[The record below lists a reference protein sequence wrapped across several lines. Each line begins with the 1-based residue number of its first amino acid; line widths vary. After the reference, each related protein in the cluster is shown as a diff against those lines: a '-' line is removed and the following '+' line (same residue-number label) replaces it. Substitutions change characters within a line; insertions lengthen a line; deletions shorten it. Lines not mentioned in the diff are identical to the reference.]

1 LPAPALTGPQLLL
14 SFDKYVKDNLTLTP
28 VYEKRVEEGTV
39 VSTAQAR
46 LEPVRRSQARPA
58 SGLAIEA
65 ERLEK
70 RFGGRPALAGVDLA
84 VPAGTVYGL
93 LGPNGAGK
101 TTTVRILA
109 TLLAADG
116 GRARVAGHDVSAEP
130 RSVRRAVALA
140 GQSATVDEDLT
151 GQENLVFL
159 GRLAG
164 LPRAAAK
171 ARAAGLLA
179 AFGLEEAAARPA
191 KAYSG
196 GMRRRLDLAASLIA
210 RAEVYFLD
218 EPTTGLDPAS
228 RAQVHQIIRTL
239 AADGATVLL
248 TTQYLDEADQ
258 LASRIAVIDHGTVIA
273 EGTPG
278 QLKAAAGPGT
288 LRIRLA
294 DPAQR
299 PLARRTLAR
308 LLHAPV
314 HDQADPVLLTATLRA
329 ARSGQPPTEQAA
341 TAVTGLGQAGIAVG
355 EFAFGQPSLDEVFL
369 ALTAQPGTATQA
381 TTKGSS

>member
-1 LPAPALTGPQLLL
+1 
-14 SFDKYVKDNLTLTP
+14 
-28 VYEKRVEEGTV
+28 
-39 VSTAQAR
+39 VSTAQAK
-46 LEPVRRSQARPA
+46 PGPARRSQARPG

-70 RFGGRPALAGVDLA
+70 RFGGGRALAGVDLA
-84 VPAGTVYGL
+84 VAPGTVYGL

-109 TLLAADG
+109 TLLAPDG
-116 GRARVAGHDVSAEP
+116 GRARVAGHDVTAEP
-130 RSVRRAVALA
+130 RSVRRVIALA

-151 GQENLVFL
+151 GRENLVFL

-164 LPRAAAK
+164 LPRADAK
-171 ARAAGLLA
+171 ARAAELLA
-179 AFGLEEAAARPA
+179 AFGLEEAAARQA

-228 RAQVHQIIRTL
+228 RAQVHQIIHSL
-239 AADGATVLL
+239 AASGATVLL
-248 TTQYLDEADQ
+248 TTQYLEEADQ
-258 LASRIAVIDHGTVIA
+258 LASRIAVIDRGTVIA

-278 QLKAAAGPGT
+278 QLKAAVGPGT
-288 LRIRLA
+288 LWIRLA

-299 PLARRTLAR
+299 PLASRALAR
-308 LLHAPV
+308 MLRAPV
-314 HDQADPVLLTATLRA
+314 QDGADPVLLTAPVPA
-329 ARSGQPPTEQAA
+329 DRSGRPAGEQAA
-341 TAVTGLGQAGIAVG
+341 AAVAGLGRAGIAVG
-355 EFAFGQPSLDEVFL
+355 EFALGQPSLDEVFL
-369 ALTAQPGTATQA
+369 ALTGQSAG
-381 TTKGSS
+381 GSRVAPASSHAITEESS

>member
-1 LPAPALTGPQLLL
+1 MN
-14 SFDKYVKDNLTLTP
+14 V
-28 VYEKRVEEGTV
+28 
-39 VSTAQAR
+39 AQAR
-46 LEPVRRSQARPA
+46 PDQADRGRPSPH

-70 RFGGRPALAGVDLA
+70 RFAGRPALAGVDLA
-84 VPAGTVYGL
+84 VAPGTVYGL

-109 TLLAADG
+109 TLLAPDG
-116 GRARVAGHDVSAEP
+116 GWARVAGHDVAAEP
-130 RSVRRAVALA
+130 HLVRRVIALA

-151 GQENLVFL
+151 GRENLVFL

-171 ARAAGLLA
+171 TRAAELLT
-179 AFGLEEAAARPA
+179 AFGLEEAGPRQART
-191 KAYSG
+191 YSG

-228 RAQVHQIIRTL
+228 RAQVHQLVRVL
-239 AADGATVLL
+239 AAGGASVLL

-258 LASRIAVIDHGTVIA
+258 LAARIAVIDHGTMIA

-278 QLKAAAGPGT
+278 QLKAAAGAGT
-288 LRIRLA
+288 LRVRLA
-294 DPAQR
+294 NPAQR
-299 PLARRTLAR
+299 PQARHTLAG
-308 LLHAPV
+308 LLRVPV
-314 HDQADPVLLTATLRA
+314 HDGADPVLLTAMVPA
-329 ARSGQPPTEQAA
+329 ASPGQPAGEQAA
-341 TAVTGLGQAGIAVG
+341 AAVAELGRAGIAVG
-355 EFAFGQPSLDEVFL
+355 EFALGQPSLDEVFMTLTGQPAASSAPAAAGSQTL
-369 ALTAQPGTATQA
+369 AADAQALATGSSA
-381 TTKGSS
+381 TTKGWS

>member
-1 LPAPALTGPQLLL
+1 M
-14 SFDKYVKDNLTLTP
+14 
-28 VYEKRVEEGTV
+28 RV
-39 VSTAQAR
+39 AQAKP
-46 LEPVRRSQARPA
+46 EPVR
-58 SGLAIEA
+58 LAIEA

-70 RFGGRPALAGVDLA
+70 RFSGGRALAGVDLA
-84 VPAGTVYGL
+84 VAPGTVYGL

-109 TLLAADG
+109 TLLAPDG
-116 GRARVAGHDVSAEP
+116 GRARVAGHDVAAEP
-130 RSVRRAVALA
+130 RLVRRMIALA

-151 GQENLVFL
+151 GRENRVFL

-164 LPRAAAK
+164 LPRPAAK
-171 ARAAGLLA
+171 ARAAGLLT
-179 AFGLEEAAARPA
+179 AFGLGEAGARQV

-228 RAQVHQIIRTL
+228 RVQVHQIIRSL
-239 AADGATVLL
+239 AAGGATVLL

-278 QLKAAAGPGT
+278 QLKAATGSAT

-299 PLARRTLAR
+299 PLARRALAG
-308 LLHAPV
+308 LGVLAQ
-314 HDQADPVLLTATLRA
+314 DGADPVLLTAPVA
-329 ARSGQPPTEQAA
+329 AGRSAPPASEQAA
-341 TAVTGLGQAGIAVG
+341 AAVTELGRAGIAVG
-355 EFAFGQPSLDEVFL
+355 EFALGQPSLDEVFL
-369 ALTAQPGTATQA
+369 ALTGQL

>member
-1 LPAPALTGPQLLL
+1 
-14 SFDKYVKDNLTLTP
+14 
-28 VYEKRVEEGTV
+28 
-39 VSTAQAR
+39 VSMAQAK
-46 LEPVRRSQARPA
+46 PGPARTGRPSSG

-70 RFGGRPALAGVDLA
+70 RFGDDRALAGVDLA
-84 VPAGTVYGL
+84 VAPGTVYGL

-109 TLLAADG
+109 TLLAPDA
-116 GRARVAGHDVSAEP
+116 GRAWVAGHDVAAEP
-130 RSVRRAVALA
+130 GLVRRAIALA

-151 GQENLVFL
+151 GRENLVFL
-159 GRLAG
+159 ARLAG
-164 LPRAAAK
+164 LRRATAKTRAAE
-171 ARAAGLLA
+171 LLA
-179 AFGLEEAAARPA
+179 AFGLGAAAARQV

-228 RAQVHQIIRTL
+228 RAQVHQLIRAL
-239 AADGATVLL
+239 AAGGATVLL

-278 QLKAAAGPGT
+278 QLKAAAGAGT

-299 PLARRTLAR
+299 PKARRALTR
-308 LLHAPV
+308 LLEVPV
-314 HDQADPVLLTATLRA
+314 RDGADPAELTAQIPA
-329 ARSGQPPTEQAA
+329 AGSGRPATGQAA
-341 TAVTGLGQAGIAVG
+341 AAVAELSWAGVTIG
-355 EFAFGQPSLDEVFL
+355 EFAVGQPSLGEVFL
-369 ALTAQPGTATQA
+369 ALTGQPTTSPTPAAAGSAAAASRATATGSAA

>member
-1 LPAPALTGPQLLL
+1 
-14 SFDKYVKDNLTLTP
+14 
-28 VYEKRVEEGTV
+28 VYEESVEEGTV
-39 VSTAQAR
+39 MNVT
-46 LEPVRRSQARPA
+46 PARPDRA
-58 SGLAIEA
+58 GRGRPSPRGGLAIEA

-70 RFGGRPALAGVDLA
+70 RFGGRRALAGVDLTVA
-84 VPAGTVYGL
+84 PGTVYGL

-109 TLLAADG
+109 TLLAPDG
-116 GRARVAGHDVSAEP
+116 GRARVAGHDVAAEP
-130 RSVRRAVALA
+130 HLVRRVIALA

-151 GQENLVFL
+151 GRENLVFL

-171 ARAAGLLA
+171 ARAAELLA
-179 AFGLEEAAARPA
+179 AFGLEQAAARQA
-191 KAYSG
+191 KTYSG
-196 GMRRRLDLAASLIA
+196 GMRRRLDLAASLIT

-228 RAQVHQIIRTL
+228 RAQVHQLVRAL
-239 AADGATVLL
+239 AAGGAAVLL

-258 LASRIAVIDHGTVIA
+258 LAARVAVIDHGAVIA

-278 QLKAAAGPGT
+278 QLKAATGAGT

-299 PLARRTLAR
+299 PQARRTLTG
-308 LLHAPV
+308 LLRVPV
-314 HDQADPVLLTATLRA
+314 RDGADPVLLTAMIPAAGPGRPASERA
-329 ARSGQPPTEQAA
+329 AAA
-341 TAVTGLGQAGIAVG
+341 VAELGRAGITVG
-355 EFAFGQPSLDEVFL
+355 EFALGQPSLDEAFITLTGQPAASSAPAAAASQTL
-369 ALTAQPGTATQA
+369 AAGAQATAAGSPA
-381 TTKGSS
+381 TTKGAS

>member
-1 LPAPALTGPQLLL
+1 MSRAQ
-14 SFDKYVKDNLTLTP
+14 VKP
-28 VYEKRVEEGTV
+28 SGG
-39 VSTAQAR
+39 
-46 LEPVRRSQARPA
+46 
-58 SGLAIEA
+58 GLAIEA

-70 RFGGRPALAGVDLA
+70 RFGDIRTVAGVDLA
-84 VPAGTVYGL
+84 VAAGVVYGL

-109 TLLAADG
+109 TLLAPDG
-116 GRARVAGHDVSAEP
+116 GRARVAGHDVAAEP
-130 RSVRRAVALA
+130 RLVRRVIALA
-140 GQSATVDEDLT
+140 GQAATVDEDLT
-151 GQENLVFL
+151 GRENLVLLARLSGL
-159 GRLAG
+159 GRT
-164 LPRAAAK
+164 AAK
-171 ARAAGLLA
+171 ARAARLLA
-179 AFGLEEAAARPA
+179 AFELEDAAARQV

-196 GMRRRLDLAASLIA
+196 GMRHRLDLAASLIA

-228 RAQVHQIIRTL
+228 RAQVHQVIRAL

-258 LASRIAVIDHGTVIA
+258 LAARIAVIDHGTVIA

-278 QLKAAAGPGT
+278 QLKAATGGGT

-299 PLARRTLAR
+299 PLARRTLAG
-308 LLHAPV
+308 LLRAPV
-314 HDQADPVLLTATLRA
+314 HEGADPVLLTATVPA
-329 ARSGQPPTEQAA
+329 ARSGRPPSEQAA
-341 TAVTGLGQAGIAVG
+341 AAVAGLGREGVSVG
-355 EFAFGQPSLDEVFL
+355 EFSLGQPSLDEVFL
-369 ALTAQPGTATQA
+369 ALTGQHAAGSTQAATGSQAAAGSPA

>member
-1 LPAPALTGPQLLL
+1 M
-14 SFDKYVKDNLTLTP
+14 N
-28 VYEKRVEEGTV
+28 
-39 VSTAQAR
+39 TAQATP
-46 LEPVRRSQARPA
+46 EPARRNRSPS
-58 SGLAIEA
+58 SGGPAIEA

-70 RFGGRPALAGVDLA
+70 RFGDRRALAGVDLA
-84 VPAGTVYGL
+84 VAPGTVFGL

-109 TLLAADG
+109 TLLAPDG
-116 GRARVAGHDVSAEP
+116 GRARVAGHDVAAEP
-130 RSVRRAVALA
+130 GLVRRAIALA

-151 GQENLVFL
+151 GRENLVFL
-159 GRLAG
+159 ARLAG
-164 LPRAAAK
+164 LRRAAAK
-171 ARAAGLLA
+171 ARAAQLLA
-179 AFGLEEAAARPA
+179 AFDLQEAAARQV

-228 RAQVHQIIRTL
+228 RAQVHRLIRAL
-239 AADGATVLL
+239 AAGGATVLL

-258 LASRIAVIDHGTVIA
+258 LAARIAVIDHGTVIA

-278 QLKAAAGPGT
+278 QLKAAAGAGT

-299 PLARRTLAR
+299 PKARRALAG
-308 LLHAPV
+308 LLEVSV
-314 HDQADPVLLTATLRA
+314 HDGADPAELTARIPA
-329 ARSGQPPTEQAA
+329 AASGRPASGQAA
-341 TAVTGLGQAGIAVG
+341 AAVAELAWAGITVG
-355 EFAFGQPSLDEVFL
+355 EFALGQPSLEQVFL
-369 ALTAQPGTATQA
+369 ALTSQPPAGPAPTAAGLAPAASLATATGSPA
-381 TTKGSS
+381 TTKGS